1 MVTKD
6 SAEILRRLGDAG
18 VEVIV
23 VGMAAGIL
31 QGVPTTT
38 RDLDVVHRR
47 TADNV
52 ERLLGVLRDIDAVAR
67 HAPRRI
73 QPNAS
78 HLIGP
83 GHILTETRF
92 GDLDCL
98 GAVDGERT
106 YEDLLASTVLID
118 FEGRQLRVLGLRE
131 LVAIKKRAGR
141 PKAGEQRIELGLHRT
156 SLGSLIG

>member
-6 SAEILRRLGDAG
+6 SAEILRRLGSAD
-18 VEVIV
+18 VELIV
-23 VGMAAGIL
+23 VGMAAAIL

-47 TADNV
+47 TPENV
-52 ERLLGVLRDIDAVAR
+52 DRLLRVLRDVDAVAR
-67 HAPRRI
+67 HDPRRVR
-73 QPNAS
+73 PNAT

-83 GHILTETRF
+83 GHILLETRY

-98 GAVDGERT
+98 GALDGART
-106 YEDLLASTVLID
+106 YEDLLDATVLID
-118 FEGRQLRVLGLRE
+118 FEGRALRVLDLRE

-141 PKAGEQRIELGLHRT
+141 PKDLAVIPYLESTIDEIEKRGR
-156 SLGSLIG
+156 

>member
-6 SAEILRRLGDAG
+6 SAEILRRLGDAS

-38 RDLDVVHRR
+38 RDLDIVHRR
-47 TADNV
+47 TPENV
-52 ERLLGVLRDIDAVAR
+52 ERLVGVLRDIGAVAR
-67 HAPRRI
+67 HDSSRI

-98 GAVDGERT
+98 GALDGNRT
-106 YEDLLASTVLID
+106 YEDLLNTTVVLD
-118 FEGRQLRVLGLRE
+118 FEGRPLRVLELRE
-131 LVAIKKRAGR
+131 LVAIKETRRAPQGPR
-141 PKAGEQRIELGLHRT
+141 RHPYRERA
-156 SLGSLIG
+156 

>member
-18 VEVIV
+18 VELIV

-38 RDLDVVHRR
+38 RDLDIVHRR
-47 TADNV
+47 TPENV
-52 ERLLGVLRDIDAVAR
+52 ERLVRVLRDIDAVAR
-67 HAPRRI
+67 HDPRRI
-73 QPNAS
+73 QPHAS

-83 GHILTETRF
+83 GHILTETAF

-98 GAVDGERT
+98 GALDGERT
-106 YEDLLASTVLID
+106 YDDLLGATVLLD
-118 FEGRQLRVLGLRE
+118 FEGRPLRVLGLRE

-141 PKAGEQRIELGLHRT
+141 PKDLAVIPYLESTLDELEKRQR
-156 SLGSLIG
+156 

>member
-6 SAEILRRLGDAG
+6 SAEILRRLADAN

-23 VGMAAGIL
+23 VDMAAGIL

-38 RDLDVVHRR
+38 RDLDIVHRR
-47 TADNV
+47 TPENV
-52 ERLLGVLRDIDAVAR
+52 ERLVGVLRNIGAVAR
-67 HAPRRI
+67 HDSRSI

-98 GAVDGERT
+98 GALDGNRT
-106 YEDLLASTVLID
+106 YEDLLDTTVVLD
-118 FEGRQLRVLGLRE
+118 FEGRPLRVLELRE

-141 PKAGEQRIELGLHRT
+141 PKDLAVIPYLESTIDEIEKQRC
-156 SLGSLIG
+156 

>member
-18 VEVIV
+18 VDIIV

-38 RDLDVVHRR
+38 RDLDVVHLR
-47 TADNV
+47 TPDNV
-52 ERLLGVLRDIDAVAR
+52 ERLLRVLRDIDAVAR
-67 HAPRRI
+67 HDPRRI

-78 HLIGP
+78 HLMGP

-98 GAVDGERT
+98 GALDGDRS
-106 YEDLLASTVLID
+106 YADLLSATVLID
-118 FEGRQLRVLGLRE
+118 FEGRPLRVLGLRE

-141 PKAGEQRIELGLHRT
+141 PKDLAVIPYLESTIDELEKQNR
-156 SLGSLIG
+156 